1 MRREVRMAK
10 EFRQAKWSEPLIFEI
25 GREGRIG
32 HMVPTP
38 SEEVRKVVGEVEKL
52 IPEVLRRKKAPEL
65 PEVSEVEVVQHYTRL
80 SQMNYGVDTGFYPL
94 GSCTMKYNP
103 RVNEE
108 LASMDEVAWIHP
120 YQDESTVQGAL
131 ELMYKLEKWLAEITG
146 MHRFTLQPAAGA
158 HGEYVGVQIIR
169 AYHKYNGELGKRDE
183 IIIPDSAHGTNPAS
197 AAMAGFKVIVVP
209 SNENGC
215 VDIDALKA
223 AVSERTAGLMLTN
236 PNTLGI
242 FEEKIGEIARIVH
255 DAGGLL
261 YYDGANLNAIV
272 GKVRPGDMGFD
283 IVHLNLHKT
292 FGTPHGGGGPGAGPV
307 GVTKELEKFL
317 PVPLI
322 EYDGEKYYLDW
333 NRPYSI
339 GKIKGFY
346 GNFNVLVKAFAY
358 ILALGEKGLKTV
370 AEISVLNTNY
380 IVKKLEKVRGFELPY
395 GKGKPRKHE
404 CVFSASPMKRDTKVK
419 ALNVA
424 KRLLDFGIHA
434 PTMYFPLI
442 VHEAL
447 MIEPTETATKEQLD
461 EFIEALSKISEEAYN
476 NPEIVLSAPHN
487 TSVTKLDEAMA
498 ARPKTL
504 FLTWKMYLE
513 KLGNK

>member
-1 MRREVRMAK
+1 MVK

-25 GREGRIG
+25 EREGRIG

-52 IPEVLRRKKAPEL
+52 IPEVLRRKKEPEL

-197 AAMAGFKVIVVP
+197 AAMAGF
-209 SNENGC
+209 N
-215 VDIDALKA
+215 
-223 AVSERTAGLMLTN
+223 
-236 PNTLGI
+236 
-242 FEEKIGEIARIVH
+242 

-317 PVPLI
+317 PVPLV
-322 EYDGEKYYLDW
+322 EYDGKKYYLDW
-333 NRPYSI
+333 DRPYSI
-339 GKIKGFY
+339 GKVKGFY

-380 IVKKLEKVRGFELPY
+380 IVKKLGKVRGFELLY

-461 EFIEALSKISEEAYN
+461 EFIEALSRISEEAYN
-476 NPEIVLSAPHN
+476 NPEVVLSAPHN
-487 TSVTKLDEAMA
+487 TSVTRLDEAMA

-513 KLGNK
+513 KVGKK

>member
-1 MRREVRMAK
+1 MVK
-10 EFRQAKWSEPLIFEI
+10 EFQQAKWLEPLIFEI

-32 HMVPTP
+32 HIVPSP
-38 SEEVRKVVGEVEKL
+38 DDEVKREVGDIEKL
-52 IPEVLRRKKAPEL
+52 IPEKLRRKNEPKLPEL
-65 PEVSEVEVVQHYTRL
+65 SEVEVVQHYTRL

-103 RVNEE
+103 RINEE
-108 LASMDEVAWIHP
+108 LASMEEVTWIHP
-120 YQDESTVQGAL
+120 YQDERTVQGAL
-131 ELMYKLEKWLAEITG
+131 ELMYKLERWLAEITG
-146 MHRFTLQPAAGA
+146 MYRFTLQPAAGA
-158 HGEYVGVQIIR
+158 HGEFTGVQLIR
-169 AYHKYNGELGKRDE
+169 AYHEYNGETEKRDE
-183 IIIPDSAHGTNPAS
+183 IIVPDSAHGTNPAS
-197 AAMAGFKVIVVP
+197 AAMAGFKVVVVP
-209 SNENGC
+209 SNEGGC
-215 VDIDALKA
+215 IDIEALKA

-242 FEEKIGEIARIVH
+242 FEEEIEEVAKIVH

-261 YYDGANLNAIV
+261 YYDGANLNAIL

-292 FGTPHGGGGPGAGPV
+292 FGTPHGGGGPGAGPI

-317 PVPLI
+317 PVPLV
-322 EYDGEKYYLDW
+322 EYDGKKYYLDW
-333 NRPYSI
+333 DRPYSI
-339 GKIKGFY
+339 GKVKGFY

-358 ILALGEKGLKTV
+358 ILALGEKGLRTV

-380 IVKKLEKVRGFELPY
+380 LVKKIKEIRGFELPY
-395 GKGKPRKHE
+395 GKDKPRKHE
-404 CVFSASPMKRDTKVK
+404 CVFSASPLKRDTKVR

-447 MIEPTETATKEQLD
+447 MIEPTETVTKEQMD
-461 EFIEALSKISEEAYN
+461 EFIESLRKISEEAYN
-476 NPEIVLSAPHN
+476 NPETVLNAPHS
-487 TSVTKLDEAMA
+487 TSVTRLDEAMA

-504 FLTWKMYLE
+504 FLTWKMYL
-513 KLGNK
+513 KKNSK

>member
-1 MRREVRMAK
+1 MVK
-10 EFRQAKWSEPLIFEI
+10 EFQQAKWLEPLIFEI

-32 HMVPTP
+32 HIVPSP
-38 SEEVRKVVGEVEKL
+38 DDEVKREVGDIEKL
-52 IPEVLRRKKAPEL
+52 IPEKLRRKNEPKLPEL
-65 PEVSEVEVVQHYTRL
+65 SEVEVVQHYTRL

-103 RVNEE
+103 RINEE
-108 LASMDEVAWIHP
+108 LASMEEVTWIHP
-120 YQDESTVQGAL
+120 YQDERTVQGAL
-131 ELMYKLEKWLAEITG
+131 ELMYKLERWLVEITG
-146 MHRFTLQPAAGA
+146 MYRFTLQPAAGA
-158 HGEYVGVQIIR
+158 HGEFTGVQLIR
-169 AYHKYNGELGKRDE
+169 AYHEYNGETEKRDE
-183 IIIPDSAHGTNPAS
+183 IIVPDSAHGTNPAS
-197 AAMAGFKVIVVP
+197 AAMAGFKVVVVP
-209 SNENGC
+209 SNEGGC
-215 VDIDALKA
+215 IDIEALKA

-242 FEEKIGEIARIVH
+242 FEEEIEEVAKIVH

-261 YYDGANLNAIV
+261 YYDGANLNAIL

-292 FGTPHGGGGPGAGPV
+292 FGTPHGGGGPGAGPI

-317 PVPLI
+317 PVPLV
-322 EYDGEKYYLDW
+322 EYDGKKYYLDW
-333 NRPYSI
+333 DRPYSI
-339 GKIKGFY
+339 GKVKGFY

-358 ILALGEKGLKTV
+358 ILALGEKGLRTV

-380 IVKKLEKVRGFELPY
+380 LVKKIKEIRGFELPY
-395 GKGKPRKHE
+395 GKDKPRKHE
-404 CVFSASPMKRDTKVK
+404 CVFSASPLKRDTKVR

-447 MIEPTETATKEQLD
+447 MIEPTETVTKEQMD
-461 EFIEALSKISEEAYN
+461 EFIESLRKISEEAYN
-476 NPEIVLSAPHN
+476 NPETVLNAPHS
-487 TSVTKLDEAMA
+487 TSVTRLDEAMA

-504 FLTWKMYLE
+504 FLTWKMYL
-513 KLGNK
+513 KKNSK